1 MPFSRIRLPRRAK
14 ASIWLSAWARLSTPR
29 CENITL

>member
-1 MPFSRIRLPRRAK
+1 MPFNRIRLPRRAK
-14 ASIWLSAWARLSTPR
+14 ASIWASLWARFSTPR